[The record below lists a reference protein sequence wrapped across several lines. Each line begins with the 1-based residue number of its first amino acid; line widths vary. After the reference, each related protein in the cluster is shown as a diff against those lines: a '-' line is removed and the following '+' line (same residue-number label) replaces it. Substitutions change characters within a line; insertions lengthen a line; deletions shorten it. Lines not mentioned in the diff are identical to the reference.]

1 MGKELVQLWL
11 LPQEHQQGGSA
22 LQSLGNIVMVGFP
35 LPGPL
40 AEIFW
45 GQIVTASPSAS
56 AQEASLNILLLL
68 LTFLPGGWL

>member
-1 MGKELVQLWL
+1 MGEELAQLRL
-11 LPQEHQQGGSA
+11 LPQEHQQGGST
-22 LQSLGNIVMVGFP
+22 LQILGNVVMVGFP
-35 LPGPL
+35 PPGPL

-68 LTFLPGGWL
+68 LTFLPVGWL